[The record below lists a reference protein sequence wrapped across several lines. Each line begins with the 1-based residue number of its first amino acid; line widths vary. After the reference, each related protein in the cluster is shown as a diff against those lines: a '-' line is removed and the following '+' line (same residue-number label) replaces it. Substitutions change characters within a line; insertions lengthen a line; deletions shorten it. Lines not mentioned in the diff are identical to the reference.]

1 MLQTRETTKG
11 RSPDAVVK
19 HIRIQTASQRTHR
32 LAHLGAAAPS
42 DRASAHSPA
51 WCLGRTVPATAAAHA
66 PPASSPGFLHKWIVS
81 VLSASPASPNHLPFI
96 DRVVFFLHETFANPV
111 RTVSS
116 PPFEISEEG
125 WGGFVM
131 NIELHFKGNAF
142 PPHTLQHDFH
152 LDMPQYSAIERLVFP
167 SPPPAFLALL
177 NETIP
182 PWRSQARHTSGRLR
196 NDGRESITAQ
206 QSELWMHTRSE
217 SANSASSKLS
227 TPTRPPHTGHKSMP
241 ISLLAT
247 PSHAAQQHLAEQ
259 QLAASL
265 FGSPMLL
272 SLATPACGSSASSA
286 SQSSDASTADQQGAI
301 ATSLWMRDKADQYTS
316 PESET
321 DSQGSVCLDQ
331 PSVRDSL
338 VQSLHALDKSSM
350 IEVGRLVKLA
360 SLSNPSIYVRELR
373 GETELFEFDLDTL
386 DRPLL
391 QAIYNI
397 VHGLRHSSPLD
408 AI

>member
-1 MLQTRETTKG
+1 MLQTRETT
-11 RSPDAVVK
+11 
-19 HIRIQTASQRTHR
+19 
-32 LAHLGAAAPS
+32 
-42 DRASAHSPA
+42 
-51 WCLGRTVPATAAAHA
+51 
-66 PPASSPGFLHKWIVS
+66 KWIVS

-152 LDMPQYSAIERLVFP
+152 LDMPQYSAIERL
-167 SPPPAFLALL
+167 
-177 NETIP
+177 
-182 PWRSQARHTSGRLR
+182 
-196 NDGRESITAQ
+196 
-206 QSELWMHTRSE
+206 
-217 SANSASSKLS
+217 
-227 TPTRPPHTGHKSMP
+227 
-241 ISLLAT
+241 
-247 PSHAAQQHLAEQ
+247 
-259 QLAASL
+259 
-265 FGSPMLL
+265 
-272 SLATPACGSSASSA
+272 
-286 SQSSDASTADQQGAI
+286 
-301 ATSLWMRDKADQYTS
+301 
-316 PESET
+316 
-321 DSQGSVCLDQ
+321 GSVCLDQ